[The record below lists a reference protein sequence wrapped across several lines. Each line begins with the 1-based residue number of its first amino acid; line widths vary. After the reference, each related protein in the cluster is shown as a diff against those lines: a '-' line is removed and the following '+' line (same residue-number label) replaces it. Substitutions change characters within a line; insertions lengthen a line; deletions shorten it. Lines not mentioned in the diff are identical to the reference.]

1 MRTIE
6 VLGYQSGGKYY
17 MKVTRFDRTGKP
29 ITTHDEAG
37 VDSQEELQNV
47 LKEFQ
52 STMTHYG
59 TRVVIL
65 KGDN

>member
-1 MRTIE
+1 MKTIE
-6 VLGYQSGGKYY
+6 VLGYQEGQKFY

-37 VDSQEELQNV
+37 VDSAEELQNV
-47 LKEFQ
+47 LGEFQ
-52 STMTHYG
+52 RTMQHYG

-65 KGDN
+65 KGE